1 MIYYVVTTMLAVIL
15 GIGLVLCI
23 HPGDTSIKDEIGEG
37 TIEERRPETLDSLL
51 DLLRLKPNADLHHLI
66 IAHHLQKWIDSR
78 LFSQHQTSQIS
89 SFYVSFLLK
98 CSTLGFLYM
107 S

>member
-1 MIYYVVTTMLAVIL
+1 MNIIINVVILFCFYSGLAGLDPKSSGKIGSYALIYYVVTTMLAVIL

-51 DLLRLKPNADLHHLI
+51 DLLRLV
-66 IAHHLQKWIDSR
+66 
-78 LFSQHQTSQIS
+78 FE
-89 SFYVSFLLK
+89 
-98 CSTLGFLYM
+98 
-107 S
+107 